1 MCDVI
6 YAQTS
11 LEIPKSKGVLYGQI
25 ITHQNYTLSYNGDI
39 NLPNWVAW
47 SLDKNKLV
55 EVVVEKDL
63 TFVLIRICLRKR
75 L

>member
-1 MCDVI
+1 MKKFIVINFVISISLCNVI

-25 ITHQNYTLSYNGDI
+25 ITRQNYTLSYNSNI

-55 EVVVEKDL
+55 EVVS
-63 TFVLIRICLRKR
+63 R
-75 L
+75 